1 MKDRWFA
8 FRLLFY
14 QAKTSLLL
22 NIFEFKRSTDNLRW
36 NTNLQP
42 RRHLY
47 YTGARKLT
55 LTLG

>member
-22 NIFEFKRSTDNLRW
+22 NISSLMPFEHF
-36 NTNLQP
+36 
-42 RRHLY
+42 
-47 YTGARKLT
+47 
-55 LTLG
+55 